1 MADFNSF
8 VKTDK
13 GRLVVIG
20 VLTAICAV
28 IFYFI
33 FFSKKESKNSGS
45 ENGGSDINVTVKDT
59 SFKERKDVYSSYDK
73 KVKPVQSDADFFKTE
88 TDNMKQAITAPVEG
102 GRSEQDLE
110 RMADSILKAN
120 QTKVHYGQP
129 TVRKSGSYGGG
140 VSYASSP
147 KVDKAKLK
155 QEEIDRF
162 QKKSKSSFDDFFEG
176 ANAKKNNQASSGN
189 YAASQAQ
196 KNQPSDAMIYAVIS
210 GDQTIKN
217 KDRVTMK
224 LTRDALINGE
234 VYKKNTFI
242 YGIAKFTQ
250 NRVNLDITNI
260 NQKQVSLT
268 AQDAMDGNKGIY
280 IEGESLIAE
289 ATNEASEDAV
299 RDINVRGIPVGKT
312 IQRLVSKKQKES
324 KVQLLNNYKII
335 LKTE

>member
-1 MADFNSF
+1 MADFNTF
-8 VKTDK
+8 VKTTNGK
-13 GRLVVIG
+13 YAVTGG
-20 VLTAICAV
+20 LTIICAFL
-28 IFYFI
+28 FYLI
-33 FFSKKESKNSGS
+33 FFYTKDKDNQSVTNDS
-45 ENGGSDINVTVKDT
+45 SDINVRVKDT
-59 SFKERKDVYSSYDK
+59 TLKQTKDVYTAYDK
-73 KVKPVQSDADFFKTE
+73 KTKRVEADADFFKTE
-88 TDNMKQAITAPVEG
+88 TEEMKQAYSAPVAG
-102 GRSEQDLE
+102 GKSEEDLQ

-120 QTKVHYGQP
+120 QTKVNYGQP
-129 TVRKSGSYGGG
+129 AVRKSNSYGGS
-140 VSYASSP
+140 SYSSAP
-147 KVDKAKLK
+147 RVDKAKLK
-155 QEEIDRF
+155 QEEIDKF
-162 QKKSKSSFDDFFEG
+162 QKKSKSSFNDFFDG
-176 ANAKKNNQASSGN
+176 ANAKKNNSVSSDGN
-189 YAASQAQ
+189 GSQQIQ

-210 GDQTIKN
+210 GDQIIKN

-234 VYKKNTFI
+234 VYKKNTFL

-250 NRVNLDITNI
+250 NRVNLDISNI
-260 NQKQVSLT
+260 NQKQVSLS